1 MICLAVDVHVDRVV
15 RVRIEDLIHAHRV
28 LAEVG
33 KRAVHAEIIRLK
45 EPLVHR
51 GVPVTW
57 TARLAEGRCQ
67 LELSIEAHLISES
80 VRAQHI
86 VRVD

>member
-1 MICLAVDVHVDRVV
+1 MVCLAVDVNVDRMI
-15 RVRIEDLIHAHRV
+15 RVRIEDLIHAHGV
-28 LAEVG
+28 LTEVG
-33 KRAVHAEIIRLK
+33 KRAVHAEVVRLK

-57 TARLAEGRCQ
+57 TARLAEGRRQ
-67 LELSIEAHLISES
+67 LKLSIEAHLISES

-86 VRVD
+86 VRMD